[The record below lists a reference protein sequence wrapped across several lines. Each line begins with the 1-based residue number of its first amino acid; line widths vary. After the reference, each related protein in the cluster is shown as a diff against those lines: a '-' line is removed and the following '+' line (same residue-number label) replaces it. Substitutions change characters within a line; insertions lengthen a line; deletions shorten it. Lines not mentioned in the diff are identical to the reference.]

1 MFAGATSNVSEILEF
16 GIQSNVRKIGRS
28 YRRGGGADRLAV
40 IKEFIFN
47 HIKGEEAGAI
57 FYAQFAL

>member
-16 GIQSNVRKIGRS
+16 NRMFERQVGHIV
-28 YRRGGGADRLAV
+28 GGEADRLAE

>member
-1 MFAGATSNVSEILEF
+1 M
-16 GIQSNVRKIGRS
+16 GRLGVGHIV
-28 YRRGGGADRLAV
+28 GGGADRLAV

-47 HIKGEEAGAI
+47 HIEGERAGAI